1 MSTTYGHPSSSAA
14 KPLYRGRFPEMSA
27 FLALLTSLPSGNSTT
42 RMRLWRAL
50 RQTGCGVLRDGVYVL
65 PSSAPQAAGLAE
77 VEAQVRAAGGSAM
90 TVEMRPRTPGEIE
103 QVRGLFDRTKEYGEI
118 VAGMASARPG
128 LARMGSR
135 KADTL
140 VRRFRRSLEELS
152 AIDFY
157 PGPARPQAAE
167 ALAALEAEARRLSAP
182 DEPHPAKGK
191 VRKLDPAR
199 YRNRTWVSRK
209 DLWVDRL
216 ASAWLIKRFI
226 DTGAKFLWADR
237 PASRRRGAIGFDF
250 DGAEFTHVGGRVTY
264 EVLLA
269 SFGLDEDPALA
280 AIGQVV
286 HFLDVGGIPAADAKG
301 LETMLRGIKST
312 ARNDDRLFA
321 EAGKVFDSF
330 YSAYAQ
336 PS

>member
-1 MSTTYGHPSSSAA
+1 MNG
-14 KPLYRGRFPEMSA
+14 
-27 FLALLTSLPSGNSTT
+27 FLALLTSLPTGNSTT

-65 PSSAPQAAGLAE
+65 PASAPQATALAE

-90 TVEMRPRTPGEIE
+90 TVEMNPRTSEEIG
-103 QVRGLFDRTKEYGEI
+103 QVRKLFDRTGEYGEI
-118 VAGMASARPG
+118 VARMAAAKAG

-140 VRRFRRSLEELS
+140 VRRFRRTLDELF

-157 PGPARPQAAE
+157 PGPAKLQAAE
-167 ALAALEAEARRLSAP
+167 TLAAIEAEARRLSAP

-191 VRKLDPAR
+191 VRRLDPAR
-199 YRNRTWVSRK
+199 YRNRTWVTRK

-226 DTGAKFLWADR
+226 DGGAKFQWADR
-237 PASRRRGAIGFDF
+237 SLNRRRGSIGFDF

-269 SFGLDEDPALA
+269 SFGLEEDPALA
-280 AIGQVV
+280 AIGRVV
-286 HFLDVGGIPAADAKG
+286 HFLDVGGIPVAAAKG
-301 LETMLRGIKST
+301 LETMLRGIKAT
-312 ARNDDRLFA
+312 ARDDDRLFA
-321 EAGKVFDSF
+321 EARKVFDSF